1 MKKWSDI
8 QTVVVPIDFSDS
20 SFEALETTLEMFE
33 PSQLRVV
40 HVLAELSPVEI
51 GVVFGTVDDTT
62 RAESVRE
69 SFVENL
75 AEHGLPADLT
85 VAIRIGSAG
94 SEICNYA
101 AEVAADLIVM
111 PSHGLTGLSSWL
123 LGSVA
128 QAVVGQARCPVLVFK
143 DHLDED

>member
-20 SFEALETTLEMFE
+20 SFEALTGALEIFE

-51 GVVFGTVDDTT
+51 GVVFGTVDDAT
-62 RAESVRE
+62 RAESVRASFLE
-69 SFVENL
+69 SL
-75 AEHGLPADLT
+75 AEHGLPSELS

-94 SEICNYA
+94 SEICAYA
-101 AEVAADLIVM
+101 TEVAADLIVM
-111 PSHGLTGLSSWL
+111 PSHGLTGLSSFL

-128 QAVVGQARCPVLVFK
+128 QAVVGQARCPVLVLK
-143 DHLDED
+143 GDEDG